1 MQGAGWASMGLL
13 DTAASWKDGWRM
25 SETVEKHLYVIMW
38 PNYALVASN
47 LGPTEFGKHYTI
59 GSSRYY
65 HGQVIFA
72 QIKDDFRHP
81 FFKIDELLEEVVPN
95 AAGSPKR
102 TKFIA
107 TYRVLEHIELAAFQ
121 NLYVTS
127 TAGKVLPLEQKEY
140 KGIHQKGFIR
150 TYQEICPFSTIL
162 LSHMDPPEF
171 GKYIT
176 DPEQPK
182 MAPKVMFTQID
193 FTIDQFLQELDADPF
208 HTSPIPNIHPHKLQK
223 QILELR
229 ANPNKRVKGISL
241 DSVIGQISFLRLRSG
256 FWIAAGDELLFYPIP
271 DQATLESQH
280 ADFVRS
286 LT

>member
-1 MQGAGWASMGLL
+1 
-13 DTAASWKDGWRM
+13 M

-65 HGQVIFA
+65 HGQVVFA
-72 QIKDDFRHP
+72 QISDDFRHP

-102 TKFIA
+102 TKFIS
-107 TYRVLEHIELAAFQ
+107 TYRVLEHIDLSAFED
-121 NLYVTS
+121 LYVTS
-127 TAGKVLPLEQKEY
+127 VAGKVLQLKKEKY
-140 KGIHQKGFIR
+140 EGVHEKGFIR

-182 MAPKVMFTQID
+182 MAPKVMFTQIE
-193 FTIDQFLQELDADPF
+193 FTIDSFLQELDADPF

-229 ANPNKRVKGISL
+229 ANPNKRIKGISL
-241 DSVIGQISFLRLRSG
+241 DSVLGQISFLRLRTG
-256 FWIAAGDELLFYPIP
+256 FWIAAGEELLFYPIP
-271 DQATLESQH
+271 DAKTLESQQPE
-280 ADFVRS
+280 FFRS

>member
-1 MQGAGWASMGLL
+1 
-13 DTAASWKDGWRM
+13 M
-25 SETVEKHLYVIMW
+25 SEKIEQHLYVIMW

-72 QIKDDFRHP
+72 QIDDDFRHP
-81 FFKIDELLEEVVPN
+81 FFRIDELLKEVVPN

-107 TYRVLEHIELAAFQ
+107 TYRVLEHVDLSAFHD
-121 NLYVTS
+121 LYVTS
-127 TAGKVLPLEQKEY
+127 VAGKVLPLQKQAYVKDHE
-140 KGIHQKGFIR
+140 KGFIR
-150 TYQEICPFSTIL
+150 TYQEICPFSMIL
-162 LSHMDPPEF
+162 LSHMSPPDF

-176 DPEQPK
+176 DPAQPK
-182 MAPKVMFTQID
+182 AALKVMFTQIE
-193 FTIDQFLQELDADPF
+193 FPIDRFLQELDADPF
-208 HTSPIPNIHPHKLQK
+208 HTSPIPNVHPHKLQK

-229 ANPNKRVKGISL
+229 ANPNKRIKGISL
-241 DSVIGQISFLRLRSG
+241 DSVLGQISFLRLRTG
-256 FWIAAGDELLFYPIP
+256 FWIAAGEELLFYPIP
-271 DQATLESQH
+271 DAKTLESKH
-280 ADFVRS
+280 SDFYRS